1 MSHDI
6 PVFTF
11 SVSCSEV
18 SGKPLTWDEAAQL
31 IPKEHW
37 ICTSHNWWYQG
48 LVKELVEVYVGFE
61 ELRYLTEIVA
71 VVDIEQL
78 VVKSNAIAV
87 LIKAIHKS
95 TEPFVRL
102 ISWKNTPSE
111 EICKRVDEVRKNI
124 TEGKVSRDF
133 AASRLNAGLGKL

>member
-1 MSHDI
+1 M
-6 PVFTF
+6 
-11 SVSCSEV
+11 
-18 SGKPLTWDEAAQL
+18 
-31 IPKEHW
+31 
-37 ICTSHNWWYQG
+37 
-48 LVKELVEVYVGFE
+48 GFE

-78 VVKSNAIAV
+78 VVKSNAIAG
-87 LIKAIHKS
+87 LIKAIHKN

-102 ISWKNTPSE
+102 ISWKNAPSE

-133 AASRLNAGLGKL
+133 DDDWIYAHGNFFLSLYRK